1 MPFLF
6 RGVQGGDALESSLRK
21 AGGNFEDTALS
32 LENGAVSYVLGAGET
47 GTGRVGLMIS
57 KPDLVPLRAWD
68 NEGGTRNEVTFG
80 GYREVFHNGGA
91 PTFLELRANGAL
103 IARFS
108 NTP

>member
-1 MPFLF
+1 
-6 RGVQGGDALESSLRK
+6 
-21 AGGNFEDTALS
+21 
-32 LENGAVSYVLGAGET
+32 
-47 GTGRVGLMIS
+47 MIS